1 MDDLTIDLVSKATV
15 QANHDA
21 QLYGK
26 KLRELKHVMSGGPG
40 KLDLYLGQKNAK
52 PLIPV
57 HNKLT
62 PGASK
67 MLENDEAD
75 LGFAYRHGVPPPGG
89 CGVPGRDL
97 LLEICQNHSSSA
109 MNWAHD
115 AVLKKG
121 MVKFIIH
128 IDGWTHHPAH
138 HGKDESISAS
148 EHAKRKSMVIHVTEP
163 VVVAPNN
170 PKTMQI
176 TLITLTT

>member
-15 QANHDA
+15 QANRDA
-21 QLYGK
+21 QLNGK
-26 KLRELKHVMSGGPG
+26 KLRELIQAMSGR
-40 KLDLYLGQKNAK
+40 LDSYLGMKNSD
-52 PLIPV
+52 PEIPV

-62 PGASK
+62 SGAST

-75 LGFAYRHGVPPPGG
+75 WGFAYRHGVPPPGG